1 MVFICGFKLCV
12 GLCASIKAAH
22 SYRTVIKVTWNYRC
36 IKPFYCIPA
45 SQSESRQTVILTLL
59 MNGNAVYL
67 FMYLSFLLNIN
78 ITEILVSLN
87 SFEVN

>member
-12 GLCASIKAAH
+12 GLCASIKA
-22 SYRTVIKVTWNYRC
+22 